1 MESLITELTFN
12 VLKRNDENAYQKYN
26 VIQYVFYVFT
36 YDKQEK
42 IEFIENLLHK
52 HNQILIDECQKQ
64 VWGIFDISTNN
75 SIRNEIKSYL

>member
-26 VIQYVFYVFT
+26 VIQYVFYVFS

-64 VWGIFDISTNN
+64 VWGMFDISTNN